1 MKSLVTAK
9 QNATQNISVA
19 RTQKSHLATQYRL
32 VYFVFEKGKGTK
44 AFSPWCKGH
53 PMSCKFLLEH
63 FKGIKAMTRGHGGDR
78 LIASLLLCLDSPRL
92 FRCLIV
98 TGVEGKSWEVL
109 FFCVAWKMLE
119 TLNDPSG

>member
-9 QNATQNISVA
+9 QNATQNMSVA

-53 PMSCKFLLEH
+53 PMSCKFLL
-63 FKGIKAMTRGHGGDR
+63 
-78 LIASLLLCLDSPRL
+78 LDHVSVK
-92 FRCLIV
+92 F
-98 TGVEGKSWEVL
+98 TGWLRMKENQTKILVIE
-109 FFCVAWKMLE
+109 
-119 TLNDPSG
+119 NII